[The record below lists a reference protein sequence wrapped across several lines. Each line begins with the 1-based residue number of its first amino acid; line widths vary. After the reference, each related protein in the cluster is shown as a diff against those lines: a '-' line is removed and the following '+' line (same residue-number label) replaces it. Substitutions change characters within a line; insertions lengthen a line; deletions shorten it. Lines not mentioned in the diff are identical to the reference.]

1 MTGNYGMGK
10 SSVLGMFRELGA
22 ATASADEFVG
32 SLLGEDAVLERI
44 RSEFGDGFFL
54 GDGRLD
60 KSKIAKVIF
69 TDRNARVAMENIL
82 HPLVFKMIEDFLD
95 RAIKEGVHKVAVVE
109 IPLLF
114 ERRYMNRIDKT
125 VTVYADKG
133 TIFRRLERSGM
144 SRDDTVARL
153 NSQMPV
159 KEKIRLSDYAIDNN
173 GSPDETRAQV
183 KSIYEM
189 IIEGRRG

>member
-32 SLLGEDAVLERI
+32 SLLGDDAVLERI

-60 KSKIAKVIF
+60 KSKIAKVVF

-183 KSIYEM
+183 KRIYEGL
-189 IIEGRRG
+189 IEAA